1 MSKSASYRIFTR
13 FNIAIIAI
21 ILLLFGAITLH
32 NIKKNFEID
41 SNGVFIPISLVMQT
55 KAAIEVIQR
64 NIHNSSSISDFPC
77 SQRQLLILAEV
88 VSEKKQISTD
98 ESKKIVIDIWRQLAQ
113 KELSPSCKTFPQI
126 VKNSYAVLELHK
138 ADIKNSLDR
147 IIRERYSENVRWDKS
162 ALCVYARDSLGFFL
176 ANGNYH
182 RCKDEKIEYIENA
195 EKRNLIRKGIQPII
209 SLAKNQGQ
217 LKKDQAPLYLTI
229 DADMQYKLAHL
240 LECNKV
246 NCPTSIQRIIDQIDL
261 ATVSVIDADR
271 NEILAIGC
279 YGLKCGDSDNK
290 YIGLLM
296 GSNVEVPPASTAKL
310 IFSLAIAQNNP
321 TLQNELSFQIKTS
334 GQLDQSVTKRN
345 EWWEKVSIC
354 NSKKNCEIPLQA
366 ESFAKK
372 LGWNR
377 YCDQKGNLQCGKTNI
392 LAPLGINAYSPRS
405 GRILVQSKKDGPYIK
420 PKNLFGEYLNWN
432 DYEDIR
438 LDKKKPANN
447 FLLEKTSLVIQSVIG
462 AGDSRTTSLG
472 LAMLSAG
479 IYESSRQG
487 RIRDTNLFR
496 INNNNSH
503 DLPTN
508 TGKAVLNGMRKV
520 TMSSEKNWIGVG
532 TAHTAFMNTFGIS
545 CTDDCPI
552 FAKTGTVSQQD
563 KVYAGTTLFTAIVLS
578 DQLNKK
584 IGRETKD
591 TKKNIAIGVITKA
604 KQNGGEHFASKLG
617 MQLIKDLN
625 HNE

>member
-1 MSKSASYRIFTR
+1 
-13 FNIAIIAI
+13 
-21 ILLLFGAITLH
+21 
-32 NIKKNFEID
+32 
-41 SNGVFIPISLVMQT
+41 
-55 KAAIEVIQR
+55 
-64 NIHNSSSISDFPC
+64 
-77 SQRQLLILAEV
+77 
-88 VSEKKQISTD
+88 
-98 ESKKIVIDIWRQLAQ
+98 
-113 KELSPSCKTFPQI
+113 
-126 VKNSYAVLELHK
+126 
-138 ADIKNSLDR
+138 
-147 IIRERYSENVRWDKS
+147 
-162 ALCVYARDSLGFFL
+162 
-176 ANGNYH
+176 
-182 RCKDEKIEYIENA
+182 
-195 EKRNLIRKGIQPII
+195 
-209 SLAKNQGQ
+209 
-217 LKKDQAPLYLTI
+217 
-229 DADMQYKLAHL
+229 
-240 LECNKV
+240 
-246 NCPTSIQRIIDQIDL
+246 
-261 ATVSVIDADR
+261 
-271 NEILAIGC
+271 
-279 YGLKCGDSDNK
+279 
-290 YIGLLM
+290 
-296 GSNVEVPPASTAKL
+296 
-310 IFSLAIAQNNP
+310 
-321 TLQNELSFQIKTS
+321 
-334 GQLDQSVTKRN
+334 
-345 EWWEKVSIC
+345 
-354 NSKKNCEIPLQA
+354 
-366 ESFAKK
+366 
-372 LGWNR
+372 
-377 YCDQKGNLQCGKTNI
+377 
-392 LAPLGINAYSPRS
+392 
-405 GRILVQSKKDGPYIK
+405 
-420 PKNLFGEYLNWN
+420 
-432 DYEDIR
+432 

>member
-1 MSKSASYRIFTR
+1 
-13 FNIAIIAI
+13 
-21 ILLLFGAITLH
+21 
-32 NIKKNFEID
+32 
-41 SNGVFIPISLVMQT
+41 
-55 KAAIEVIQR
+55 
-64 NIHNSSSISDFPC
+64 
-77 SQRQLLILAEV
+77 
-88 VSEKKQISTD
+88 
-98 ESKKIVIDIWRQLAQ
+98 
-113 KELSPSCKTFPQI
+113 
-126 VKNSYAVLELHK
+126 
-138 ADIKNSLDR
+138 
-147 IIRERYSENVRWDKS
+147 
-162 ALCVYARDSLGFFL
+162 
-176 ANGNYH
+176 
-182 RCKDEKIEYIENA
+182 
-195 EKRNLIRKGIQPII
+195 
-209 SLAKNQGQ
+209 
-217 LKKDQAPLYLTI
+217 
-229 DADMQYKLAHL
+229 
-240 LECNKV
+240 
-246 NCPTSIQRIIDQIDL
+246 
-261 ATVSVIDADR
+261 
-271 NEILAIGC
+271 
-279 YGLKCGDSDNK
+279 
-290 YIGLLM
+290 M

-321 TLQNELSFQIKTS
+321 TLQYELSFQIKTS
-334 GQLDQSVTKRN
+334 GQLDQSVSKRN

-392 LAPLGINAYSPRS
+392 LAPLGINTYSPRS